1 MLESVFL
8 FYFTLS
14 VQLVVWRQLI
24 LSSICLTFVSF
35 RPCLVVTTVSN
46 ASLWPSLIF
55 FCFLTG
61 RSLISQLN
69 TSLTKSLCCCNMTKH
84 KKMKT
89 IQRKD
94 LISSSSS
101 IRLHFPLLTAQL
113 QSWATEEL
121 LNRSATVQNT
131 HSQCYLLCSFSSCKY
146 PNNYAKGC
154 AIRLLF
160 VCCSGSCCFRLPSS
174 IDLSLVCL

>member
-1 MLESVFL
+1 MIL

-14 VQLVVWRQLI
+14 VQLVAWRQLI

-35 RPCLVVTTVSN
+35 RPCLVVITV
-46 ASLWPSLIF
+46 LVVRLFFKRLKTF

-121 LNRSATVQNT
+121 LNWSATVQNT
-131 HSQCYLLCSFSSCKY
+131 HSLCYLLCSFSSCKY
-146 PNNYAKGC
+146 PNNYTKGC